1 MSHELGI
8 SILLLLNDMSLGF
21 VQVNLPGG
29 TKIVSVMLYF
39 VVTVTHS
46 GIFLSTFLQPVNGS
60 KNSNLK

>member
-21 VQVNLPGG
+21 VQVNLPDG
-29 TKIVSVMLYF
+29 TEIVSVMLYF

-46 GIFLSTFLQPVNGS
+46 GIFPSTFLQPVNGS